1 MRVIGVDSD
10 PNSIGFNF
18 CDESYV
24 VPNANQKTFL
34 KKIIQICNKEK
45 PNVILPSIE
54 EEIIKLS
61 KNRKIFEEKN
71 ILILSPEFNIS
82 KICADKLQTREKFL
96 AHKIPTYGIFSN
108 NTHFPCIIKPQF
120 GRGGKD
126 VFKVNNSEEL

>member
-1 MRVIGVDSD
+1 MFKYHNKISKW
-10 PNSIGFNF
+10 
-18 CDESYV
+18 
-24 VPNANQKTFL
+24 AH
-34 KKIIQICNKEK
+34 KIIQICNKEK

-126 VFKVNNSEEL
+126 VFKVNNSESNNNSTANECISSRATILK